1 MIEITT
7 VCLFIPWR
15 EVCGQT
21 VRDRPR
27 AQQHCGGPALFFL
40 SCPQG
45 LHKKKNNKRKL
56 KKMALSVGEE
66 TETRP
71 DLLHKGWEGLG
82 EPITGAEAGVPTSS
96 LVGRGR
102 GSKPNVERF
111 AAVAA
116 TTGGPLER
124 SCSFQKRNTA
134 KGQQEI
140 NLAFCPPPLSQG
152 CLSTSSLNNPTESQ
166 RVRKP

>member
-1 MIEITT
+1 
-7 VCLFIPWR
+7 
-15 EVCGQT
+15 
-21 VRDRPR
+21 
-27 AQQHCGGPALFFL
+27 
-40 SCPQG
+40 
-45 LHKKKNNKRKL
+45 
-56 KKMALSVGEE
+56 MALSVGEE

-116 TTGGPLER
+116 MTGGPLER

-140 NLAFCPPPLSQG
+140 NLAFLPPSTHPGVPLNF
-152 CLSTSSLNNPTESQ
+152 LFE
-166 RVRKP
+166 